1 MFQNLHIK
9 SVYNVE
15 LSETLFYTYIPIQ
28 VYTEILS
35 YIVKL
40 NYYLFIF
47 FFYDIYSILKY
58 VFIIKLILKKN
69 TI

>member
-15 LSETLFYTYIPIQ
+15 LSETLFYTYIPIR

-40 NYYLFIF
+40 NNCLFLFLQYIF
-47 FFYDIYSILKY
+47 NIEICIYH
-58 VFIIKLILKKN
+58 
-69 TI
+69 

>member
-15 LSETLFYTYIPIQ
+15 LSETLFYTYIPIR

-40 NYYLFIF
+40 NNCLFLFLQYIF
-47 FFYDIYSILKY
+47 NIEI
-58 VFIIKLILKKN
+58 
-69 TI
+69 